1 MSNDITKSVYGI
13 GVDICNIRRMYEK
26 ISARGDDFAKKILTI
41 CEYRT
46 YEDMTDRTK
55 QAQYV
60 AKCWAVKEA
69 FVKALGIGFTGN
81 FMWSDVGYLSPKGSV
96 TGVCH
101 PRVNLS
107 KDAYYDP
114 MMQNKVIHL
123 SVSDEVDNAI
133 AFVTIEEV
141 KNDVMI

>member
-1 MSNDITKSVYGI
+1 MRKQTTKRVYGI

-26 ISARGDDFAKKILTI
+26 ISTHGDDFAKKILTTY
-41 CEYRT
+41 EYRT

-69 FVKALGIGFTGN
+69 FVKALGIGFNGN
-81 FMWSDVGYLSPKGSV
+81 FMWSDVGYLSPKGSL

-107 KDAYYDP
+107 EDAYHDP
-114 MMQNKVIHL
+114 MMQNKVVHL

-141 KNDVMI
+141 KNV